1 MPILNHVMLA
11 VARESRGLTQQQLVS
26 LVPNLNQGNYSKME
40 KGILKV
46 SDEVLIGI
54 SEALKYPVT
63 FFYKKSVS
71 TPVSSF
77 YYRKRAS
84 TSKKVLS
91 ELEAKF
97 DIFRMLVDDLLDSV
111 DVPEFLMPQ
120 YDPSQNIRPEEA
132 AARIREFLKLPK
144 GPIKNLVPVL
154 EAAGIIVYFM
164 KANVEKF
171 DGITL
176 ITDSGQPIIFV
187 NDSMPNDRKRF
198 TIAHELGHLVLHIPF
213 NSLLIGDEESDANL
227 FASEFLMPQFECRAE
242 LRNLKFS
249 NLAFLKSY
257 WLVSKAAILYKAKQ
271 IGAIT
276 EGKYINMSIE
286 LSRNGER
293 KMESDPIAIDTPS
306 LISLMIQ
313 THRDTLNYSRDE
325 LLGILSISD
334 DDFSYFFETQ
344 SLEDRVRPKVLR
356 FEPRSIL

>member
-11 VARESRGLTQQQLVS
+11 VARESRGLTQQQLVD

-40 KGILKV
+40 KGILKI

-54 SEALKYPVT
+54 SEALNYPVT

-97 DIFRMLVDDLLDSV
+97 DIFRMIVDDLLDSV
-111 DVPEFLMPQ
+111 EVPEFMMPQ
-120 YDPSQNIRPEEA
+120 YKPGLNMRPEEA
-132 AARIREFLKLPK
+132 AARVREFLKLPK
-144 GPIKNLVPVL
+144 GPIKNLVQAL
-154 EAAGIIVYFM
+154 EAAGIIIYFM
-164 KANVEKF
+164 KAGVEKF

-176 ITDSGQPIIFV
+176 ITDSGQPIIFI

-198 TIAHELGHLVLHIPF
+198 TIAHELGHLVMHIPF
-213 NSLLIGDEESDANL
+213 SSFLIGDEESEANL

-242 LRNLKFS
+242 LKNLKFS
-249 NLAFLKSY
+249 NLTFLKSY

-286 LSRNGER
+286 LSRSGER
-293 KMESDPIAIDTPS
+293 KMERDPIDIDSPRIIK
-306 LISLMIQ
+306 LIIE
-313 THRDTLNYSRDE
+313 THKDVLNYSKDE
-325 LLGILSISD
+325 LLSILSISN
-334 DDFSYFFETQ
+334 DDFDYFFKAE
-344 SLEDRVRPKVLR
+344 SLEEKVKPKILK
-356 FEPRSIL
+356 FEPRII